1 MEAFDII
8 KRRRSVR
15 RYTNEAVEEGK
26 LRRLVEAAVW
36 APSAGNIQAWDI
48 VIVQR
53 EDEVDRIKAVSP
65 GLLGNPKALMALCVN
80 GRKAYEKGGEKGRD
94 VLALMDV
101 AIAAQNICLEA
112 TELGLGSCIVKSFN
126 QAAVAELLDLPAE
139 FIPELLISLGY
150 PEEIPNP
157 PRRRAAEEAIIRWL
171 R

>member
-1 MEAFDII
+1 VEVLDII
-8 KRRRSVR
+8 RKRRSVR
-15 RYTNEAVEEGK
+15 SYADEAIEEEK

-53 EDEVDRIKAVSP
+53 EDEIDRIKAVSP
-65 GLLGNPKALMALCVN
+65 GLLGDPAALVILCVN
-80 GRKAYEKGGEKGRD
+80 QRKAYERGGEKARD

-126 QAAVAELLDLPAE
+126 QAAVAELLDLSAE

-150 PEEIPNP
+150 PEEMPNP

>member
-1 MEAFDII
+1 MEVLDII
-8 KRRRSVR
+8 RKRRSVR
-15 RYTNEAVEEGK
+15 SYADEAIEEEK

-53 EDEVDRIKAVSP
+53 EDEIDRIKAVSP
-65 GLLGNPKALMALCVN
+65 GLLGDPAALVILCVN
-80 GRKAYEKGGEKGRD
+80 QRKAYERGGEKARD

-126 QAAVAELLDLPAE
+126 QAAVAELLDLSAE

-150 PEEIPNP
+150 PEEMPNP